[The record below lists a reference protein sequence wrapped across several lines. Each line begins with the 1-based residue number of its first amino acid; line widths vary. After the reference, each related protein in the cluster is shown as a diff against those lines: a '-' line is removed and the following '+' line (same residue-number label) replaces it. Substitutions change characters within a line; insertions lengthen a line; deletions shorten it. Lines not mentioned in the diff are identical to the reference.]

1 MSAKPVSKTFC
12 EKLLSLF
19 VNCNH
24 VIAHS
29 FHQKIK
35 EFFEIFNILIF
46 LWIFN
51 ILCLIRL
58 VIYCRNLQSNL
69 HRNYGVEFYLAKLL
83 ISSRNRGVECTWN
96 VDRIQVPTV
105 DDQP

>member
-35 EFFEIFNILIF
+35 EFFEIFSILIL
-46 LWIFN
+46 LWIYNF
-51 ILCLIRL
+51 LCLMLI
-58 VIYCRNLQSNL
+58 NATHDKNKLQHYSTFMKF
-69 HRNYGVEFYLAKLL
+69 YEEFRRK
-83 ISSRNRGVECTWN
+83 T
-96 VDRIQVPTV
+96 
-105 DDQP
+105 